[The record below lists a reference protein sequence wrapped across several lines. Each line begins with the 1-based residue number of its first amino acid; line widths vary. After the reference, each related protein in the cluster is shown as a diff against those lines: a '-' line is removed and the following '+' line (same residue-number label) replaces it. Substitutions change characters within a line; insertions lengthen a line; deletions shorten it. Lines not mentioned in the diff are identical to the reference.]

1 MEWFE
6 NDDFWREFYPFMF
19 SDERFAATPDEVT
32 RILAL
37 AQCNV
42 GSVLDLCCGP
52 GRHSVELAQRG
63 FKVTGVDRSPFL
75 LERAREHAAKAGASV
90 EWIKQDM
97 REFIRP
103 AGFDLALSLFT
114 SFGYF
119 EDEQDDL
126 RVLRNIHQSLKENG
140 VLIIEVL
147 GKERLARVWKDTMCN
162 ELTDGSLI
170 FQRPQ
175 IRDDWTRIRSEWTL
189 VKDGRARSFI
199 FEHTIYSGRELKD
212 RLLSC
217 GFKHV
222 QLFGDQQGSPY
233 GLDAQRLI
241 AVARKSSSMK
251 MPVSMVWSPR
261 DSLPYDRVFAA
272 SRRIRAM
279 NVEAQVTWTDGE
291 RFVANASSG
300 HAIVIDSD
308 RQRNTAAGP
317 MEMVLMG
324 LCACT
329 ATDVVSILRKKRE
342 PFAGVHVKA
351 EAVRATEAPTVYTS
365 IKLIYTVSGQ
375 VSRKA
380 VEDAVRLSEEKYCG
394 VSAMLKCTAKIVTE
408 VHLSGARKPLVLHGN
423 RLNQRNK

>member
-6 NDDFWREFYPFMF
+6 NDDFWRDFFPFMF
-19 SDERFAATPDEVT
+19 SSERFAATPDEVS

-37 AQCNV
+37 TQCSG

-52 GRHSVELAQRG
+52 GRHSVELAARG

-75 LERAREHAAKAGASV
+75 LERAREYAVKSGARV
-90 EWIKQDM
+90 EWVKQDM

-162 ELTDGSLI
+162 ELADGSLI

-189 VKDGRARSFI
+189 VKEGRARTFI

-222 QLFGDQQGSPY
+222 QLFGDQEGSPY

-241 AVARKSSSMK
+241 AVARKSS
-251 MPVSMVWSPR
+251 
-261 DSLPYDRVFAA
+261 
-272 SRRIRAM
+272 
-279 NVEAQVTWTDGE
+279 Q
-291 RFVANASSG
+291 
-300 HAIVIDSD
+300 
-308 RQRNTAAGP
+308 
-317 MEMVLMG
+317 
-324 LCACT
+324 
-329 ATDVVSILRKKRE
+329 
-342 PFAGVHVKA
+342 
-351 EAVRATEAPTVYTS
+351 
-365 IKLIYTVSGQ
+365 
-375 VSRKA
+375 
-380 VEDAVRLSEEKYCG
+380 
-394 VSAMLKCTAKIVTE
+394 
-408 VHLSGARKPLVLHGN
+408 
-423 RLNQRNK
+423 